1 MTTEM
6 STNTEIDNMAVSV
19 LDDIDVSMGIHDFN
33 QLKNT
38 SDNQQSLGKL
48 MSVDFEHNLI
58 KVFDGFSGFKM
69 NSIKD
74 KVILVEDNLHVLNF
88 KSRNKRLYYE
98 LDCVNCTIVSQD
110 VLKSKWNEIIYKG

>member
-6 STNTEIDNMAVSV
+6 STNTEIDNMAVSE
-19 LDDIDVSMGIHDFN
+19 LDDNYVSMGIHDFN

-110 VLKSKWNEIIYKG
+110 VLKSK